1 MAEDTA
7 KTVLVV
13 EDNQDIAQLLG
24 QLLRAYGCEVLTAAN
39 LGVVEEAV
47 AKTKVDLL
55 LLDILLPEEVEDGRK
70 IAQSLRAAGHKFPI
84 YFMTG
89 LRPPDVGK
97 EYLGLVDGF
106 LRKPFSLRDLRKV
119 LNEALGPAVIGAEE
133 SPSAA
138 RDLAG
143 MMASIATEQEEI
155 RRQQARLATFMT
167 VLQRGEGKALSAES
181 QADFQEDSARYEEG
195 LSRIEESLNEVL
207 EILRRHG
214 PALFESPRR
223 GV

>member
-1 MAEDTA
+1 
-7 KTVLVV
+7 
-13 EDNQDIAQLLG
+13 
-24 QLLRAYGCEVLTAAN
+24 
-39 LGVVEEAV
+39 
-47 AKTKVDLL
+47 
-55 LLDILLPEEVEDGRK
+55 
-70 IAQSLRAAGHKFPI
+70 
-84 YFMTG
+84 MTG

-119 LNEALGPAVIGAEE
+119 LNEALGPAVVGTEE
-133 SPSAA
+133 PPSPT
-138 RDLAG
+138 RELAG

-167 VLQRGEGKALSAES
+167 VLQSGEGKPLSAES
-181 QADFQEDSARYEEG
+181 LADFQEDSARYEEG

-207 EILRRHG
+207 EVLRRHG
-214 PALFESPRR
+214 PALFENPRR